1 MRIQITLLLAVATAA
16 LPLAARAT
24 GGTSALAESRS
35 VYFSATDAKGAPV
48 TDLTAADIA
57 VKEGGKDRQVVSV
70 KPATSPMQIAVL
82 VEDSG
87 SGGFQPAVIQLFQS
101 LLDRAQ
107 FSLRVLSPQALLV
120 QDDTQDVEALKVA
133 LSKIGQRGKVQADPD
148 QLIEA
153 INEVSRTFQPRKAA
167 RPVIVAMTVAGDSSQ
182 TGNID
187 TVVDRLRDSRT
198 MLNVLHLPNTPI
210 GRLLGDGPKFS
221 GGRSEVVGSSNGLAP
236 AIGKIVDHLKTQY
249 ELVYSLPD
257 GVKPNE
263 RVSVATSRKG
273 VSIVAPTRLPEK

>member
-1 MRIQITLLLAVATAA
+1 MRIQIALFLAAAAAA

-24 GGTSALAESRS
+24 GGMPTAESRS
-35 VYFSATDAKGAPV
+35 VYFSATDAKGAAV
-48 TDLTAADIA
+48 TDLTAADVT

-70 KPATSPMQIAVL
+70 KPATAPMHIALL

-87 SGGFQPAVIQLFQS
+87 SGGFQPAVVQLFQN

-107 FSLRVLSPQALLV
+107 FSMHVLSPQSVLV
-120 QDDTQDVEALKVA
+120 QDFTQDVEALKAA
-133 LSKIGQRGKVQADPD
+133 LSKIGQRGRIQADPD
-148 QLIEA
+148 QIIEA
-153 INEVSRTFQPRKAA
+153 INEASRTFQTGKPA
-167 RPVIVAMTVAGDSSQ
+167 RPVIVAMTVAGDNSSS
-182 TGNID
+182 GNID
-187 TVVDRLRDSRT
+187 SVVDRLRDSRA
-198 MLNVLHLPNTPI
+198 MLNVLHLSNTPI
-210 GRLLGDGPKFS
+210 GRLLGDGPKYS

-236 AIGKIVDHLKTQY
+236 AVAKIVDHLKNQY

-263 RVSVATSRKG
+263 RVAVATSRKG

>member
-1 MRIQITLLLAVATAA
+1 MRVTMLLAAAVAVFPFAAQATRGLPATAE
-16 LPLAARAT
+16 T
-24 GGTSALAESRS
+24 RS

-48 TDLTAADIA
+48 TDLTAADIS

-70 KPATSPMQIAVL
+70 KPATGPMQIAVL
-82 VEDSG
+82 VEDAG
-87 SGGFQPAVIQLFQS
+87 SGGFQPAVIQLFQN

-133 LSKIGQRGKVQADPD
+133 LSKIGQRGKIQADPD

-153 INEVSRTFQPRKAA
+153 INEVSRTFQTRKTA
-167 RPVIVAMTVAGDSSQ
+167 RPVIVAMTVAGDNSQ

-187 TVVDRLRDSRT
+187 TVIDRLRDSRA

-236 AIGKIVDHLKTQY
+236 AIGKIVDHLRTQY
-249 ELVYSLPD
+249 ELAYSLPD

-263 RVSVATSRKG
+263 RVAVATNRKG
-273 VSIVAPTRLPEK
+273 VSIVAPSRLPEK